1 MSTTAS
7 ATSRTLAL
15 EALIRVEAGEHSNVL
30 LPQLLRSSRLDDRD
44 RAFTTDLVYGTLRQQ
59 GALDWLLARVLD
71 RPLPQL
77 DPAVRAAVRL
87 GAYQLVA
94 DVPAHAAV
102 SETVDALGAHLP
114 RARGFVN
121 GTLRALARLGPDWPW
136 PDGDDPAAVA
146 VRTSHPEWL
155 VEQLSELYGSEDA
168 RAVLD
173 ADNVAPPV
181 ALRPNPARTTAAALE
196 AELVAAG
203 ITVARGVLV
212 PDALVVR
219 GTGDPARLPAVAE
232 GRATPQDQ
240 ASQAVVRVLDPQPGE
255 RVLDVAAAP
264 GGKATAIAEL
274 LGADGV
280 VIACDLSPERLTLVR
295 AAACRLALA
304 TVRTAA
310 ADARALPFRQRTFDR
325 VLVDAPCTGLGVLR
339 RRAEARWRARP
350 SGAAAL
356 AALQRDLLHA
366 ASMAVRPG
374 GTVVYAVC
382 TLTEEET
389 RGVDEWA
396 GTTLPDLVAEP
407 PPGAPWRPWGRGA
420 LLLPHLAGTDG
431 MFVLHLQD
439 RHGDG
444 AVTLR
449 P

>member
-44 RAFTTDLVYGTLRQQ
+44 RAFTTDLVCGTLRQQ

-102 SETVDALGAHLP
+102 SETVDALGAQLP

-155 VEQLSELYGSEDA
+155 VEQLSELYGPEDA
-168 RAVLD
+168 RAVLN

-274 LGADGV
+274 FGADGV

-295 AAACRLALA
+295 AAAGRLALA
-304 TVRTAA
+304 TVHTAA

-396 GTTLPDLVAEP
+396 GTTLPDLAAEP

-431 MFVLHLQD
+431 MFVLRLRD